1 MSDEIRNDESST
13 DEVINDIVEE
23 TLEEQDAKSSV
34 KAKGNAKDESP
45 VSEPES
51 IASVDKA
58 AKDSPDN
65 SKKNQASIA
74 PKTKAG
80 MINAMV
86 NGVMKHGQEKNK
98 DEVQKVYAQVMKMM
112 NGDDDEKKEGNYGNQ
127 TSSFQPEGDVIA
139 ENDAIDTAK
148 AELNSLVD
156 NEATLS
162 EEFKEKTAVIFEAA
176 VKSKLSDEI
185 DRLESQYK
193 EELEEEVSSTKSELV
208 EKVDSYLNYVVE
220 NWIKENEIAIENGL
234 RTEIA
239 EGFMDKLKDLFTES
253 YIQVPESKV
262 DLVDELAEQVEELET
277 KLNETTQKVIDQSGE
292 IEEMTKD
299 RIINESASDLA
310 DTQVEKLKSLV
321 NDLDF
326 ESEEKFA
333 EKVNTIKEA
342 HFSQETGSS
351 DESPMIEEDG
361 HDEVMETSPNMD
373 RYVSTLKKTAP
384 KN

>member
-23 TLEEQDAKSSV
+23 TLEEQDAKTSV
-34 KAKGNAKDESP
+34 KAKGNAKDETP

-58 AKDSPDN
+58 ASDSPDN
-65 SKKNQASIA
+65 SAKNKATIA

-86 NGVMKHGQEKNK
+86 NANMEFGAKHDKA
-98 DEVQKVYAQVMKMM
+98 EVQSLYQKVMDIMK
-112 NGDDDEKKEGNYGNQ
+112 GDEPEMKKESY
-127 TSSFQPEGDVIA
+127 EA
-139 ENDAIDTAK
+139 EESVENVDAVDTAK
-148 AELNSLVD
+148 AELDTLVN

-176 VKSKLSDEI
+176 VKSKLSEEI
-185 DRLESQYK
+185 DRLEAQYK

-326 ESEEKFA
+326 ESEEKYA

-351 DESPMIEEDG
+351 EESPVIEEDG

-373 RYVSTLKKTAP
+373 KYITALQKTAP

>member
-23 TLEEQDAKSSV
+23 TLEEQDAKTSV
-34 KAKGNAKDESP
+34 KAKGNAKDETP

-58 AKDSPDN
+58 TKDSPDN
-65 SKKNQASIA
+65 SAKNKASIA

-80 MINAMV
+80 MINAMASASLEY
-86 NGVMKHGQEKNK
+86 GTKHDKA
-98 DEVQKVYAQVMKMM
+98 EVQSLYQKVMDIMKGNEEPEM
-112 NGDDDEKKEGNYGNQ
+112 KKESY
-127 TSSFQPEGDVIA
+127 EA
-139 ENDAIDTAK
+139 EESVDAVESAKTELDT
-148 AELNSLVD
+148 LVD

-162 EEFKEKTAVIFEAA
+162 EEFKQKTAVIFEAA
-176 VKSKLSDEI
+176 VKSKLSEEI
-185 DRLESQYK
+185 DRLETQYK

-326 ESEEKFA
+326 ESEEKYA

-351 DESPMIEEDG
+351 EESPVMEEDG

-373 RYVSTLKKTAP
+373 KYITALQKTAP

>member
-23 TLEEQDAKSSV
+23 TLEEQDAKTSV
-34 KAKGNAKDESP
+34 KAKGNAKDETP

-58 AKDSPDN
+58 TKDSPDN
-65 SKKNQASIA
+65 SAKNKASIA

-80 MINAMV
+80 MISAMV
-86 NGVMKHGQEKNK
+86 THMQAMKKVDMQNMYNSYMNNESVEET
-98 DEVQKVYAQVMKMM
+98 DEI
-112 NGDDDEKKEGNYGNQ
+112 
-127 TSSFQPEGDVIA
+127 IA
-139 ENDAIDTAK
+139 EESVEKVDAVDTAK
-148 AELNSLVD
+148 AELDTLVN

-176 VKSKLSDEI
+176 VKSKLSEEI
-185 DRLESQYK
+185 DRLETQYK
-193 EELEEEVSSTKSELV
+193 EELAEEVSSTKSELV

-326 ESEEKFA
+326 ESEEKYA
-333 EKVNTIKEA
+333 EKVETIKEA

-361 HDEVMETSPNMD
+361 HDEVMETSPNME
-373 RYVSTLKKTAP
+373 RYVSTLKKTVS

>member
-1 MSDEIRNDESST
+1 MTEEIRNDEVETST
-13 DEVINDIVEE
+13 DEVVNEIVEE
-23 TLEEQDAKSSV
+23 TLEEAEASSSV
-34 KAKGNAKDESP
+34 KAKGSAKDASP

-58 AKDSPDN
+58 SDAVKP
-65 SKKNQASIA
+65 KQAPA

-86 NGVMKHGQEKNK
+86 NATMKHGQEKNK
-98 DEVQKVYAQVMKMM
+98 DEVQKVYAQVMKVM
-112 NGDDDEKKEGNYGNQ
+112 NGDDDEKKEGSNDYAH
-127 TSSFQPEGDVIA
+127 FEPEGDVIA

-193 EELEEEVSSTKSELV
+193 EELAEEVSSTKSELV

-220 NWIKENEIAIENGL
+220 NWIKENELQIENGL

-239 EGFMDKLKDLFTES
+239 EDFMTKLKDLFTES
-253 YIQVPESKV
+253 YIEVPESKV
-262 DLVDELAEQVEELET
+262 DLVDELAEQVEELES
-277 KLNETTQKVIDQSGE
+277 KLNETTQTVIDQSGE
-292 IEEMTKD
+292 LEEMKKEE
-299 RIINESASDLA
+299 IIRESSSDLA
-310 DTQVEKLKSLV
+310 DTQVEKLKTLV

-326 ESEEKFA
+326 EDAEKFA
-333 EKVNTIKEA
+333 EKVKTVKEA
-342 HFSQETGSS
+342 HFSNEQSGS
-351 DESPMIEEDG
+351 DEIISEETEG
-361 HDEVMETSPNMD
+361 ESDELIETSSSMD
-373 RYVSTLKKTAP
+373 KYVTALRKTQP
-384 KN
+384 KS

>member
-23 TLEEQDAKSSV
+23 TLEEQDAKTSV
-34 KAKGNAKDESP
+34 KAKGNAKDETP

-58 AKDSPDN
+58 TKDSPDN
-65 SKKNQASIA
+65 SAKNKASIA

-80 MINAMV
+80 MISAMV
-86 NGVMKHGQEKNK
+86 THMQAMSKMDMQNMYNSYHNTESVEET
-98 DEVQKVYAQVMKMM
+98 DE
-112 NGDDDEKKEGNYGNQ
+112 
-127 TSSFQPEGDVIA
+127 VIA
-139 ENDAIDTAK
+139 EESVEKVDAVDTAK
-148 AELNSLVD
+148 AELDTLVN

-176 VKSKLSDEI
+176 VKSKLSEEI
-185 DRLESQYK
+185 DRLEAQYK

-326 ESEEKFA
+326 EDAEKYA
-333 EKVNTIKEA
+333 EKVKTIKEA

-351 DESPMIEEDG
+351 EESPIIEEDG

-373 RYVSTLKKTAP
+373 KYITALQKTAP

>member
-1 MSDEIRNDESST
+1 MSDEIINDESST

-23 TLEEQDAKSSV
+23 TLEEQDAKTSV
-34 KAKGNAKDESP
+34 KAKGSAKYETP

-58 AKDSPDN
+58 ASDSPDN
-65 SKKNQASIA
+65 SAKNKASIA

-80 MINAMV
+80 MINAMATASMDY
-86 NGVMKHGQEKNK
+86 GTKHDKA
-98 DEVQKVYAQVMKMM
+98 EVQSVYAKVMDIMKGKEEPEM
-112 NGDDDEKKEGNYGNQ
+112 KKESY
-127 TSSFQPEGDVIA
+127 EA
-139 ENDAIDTAK
+139 EESVESVDAVATAK
-148 AELNSLVD
+148 TELDSLVA
-156 NEATLS
+156 NAAHHS
-162 EEFKEKTAVIFEAA
+162 EEFKQKTAVIFEAA
-176 VKSKLSDEI
+176 VKSKLSEEI
-185 DRLESQYK
+185 DRLETQYK

-220 NWIKENEIAIENGL
+220 NWMKENEVAVENGL

-253 YIQVPESKV
+253 YIDVPESKV

-321 NDLDF
+321 NDIDF
-326 ESEEKFA
+326 EDAEKYA
-333 EKVNTIKEA
+333 EKVKTIKEA

-351 DESPMIEEDG
+351 EESPVMEEDG

-373 RYVSTLKKTAP
+373 RYVTTLKKTAP
-384 KN
+384 RT

>member
-34 KAKGNAKDESP
+34 KAKGNAKDETP

-58 AKDSPDN
+58 ADETPDN
-65 SKKNQASIA
+65 SAKNKASIT

-86 NGVMKHGQEKNK
+86 NATMHYGQKHNK
-98 DEVQKVYAQVMKMM
+98 DDVEKAYVAAMKVM
-112 NGDDDEKKEGNYGNQ
+112 NGDEPEMKKESY
-127 TSSFQPEGDVIA
+127 EA
-139 ENDAIDTAK
+139 EESVESVDAVDTAK
-148 AELNSLVD
+148 AELDTLVN

-162 EEFKEKTAVIFEAA
+162 EEFKQKTAVIFEAA
-176 VKSKLSDEI
+176 VKSKLSEEI
-185 DRLESQYK
+185 DRLETQYK

-326 ESEEKFA
+326 EDAEKYA
-333 EKVNTIKEA
+333 EKVKTIKEA

-351 DESPMIEEDG
+351 DESTMIEEDG
-361 HDEVMETSPNMD
+361 HDEVMETSPNME

>member
-23 TLEEQDAKSSV
+23 TLEEQDAKTSV
-34 KAKGNAKDESP
+34 KAKGNAKDETP

-58 AKDSPDN
+58 ADETPDN
-65 SKKNQASIA
+65 SAKNKATIA

-80 MINAMV
+80 MINSMV
-86 NGVMKHGQEKNK
+86 NATMNYGKDHNK
-98 DEVQKVYAQVMKMM
+98 DEVLKAYLQAMKIM
-112 NGDDDEKKEGNYGNQ
+112 NGDDEPEMKKESY
-127 TSSFQPEGDVIA
+127 EA
-139 ENDAIDTAK
+139 EESVDAVDTAK
-148 AELNSLVD
+148 AELDTLVN

-176 VKSKLSDEI
+176 VKTKLSEEI
-185 DRLESQYK
+185 DRLEAQYK

-220 NWIKENEIAIENGL
+220 NWIKENEIAVENGL

-326 ESEEKFA
+326 ESEEKYA

-351 DESPMIEEDG
+351 EESPVIEEDG

-373 RYVSTLKKTAP
+373 KYITALQKTAP
-384 KN
+384 KT

>member
-34 KAKGNAKDESP
+34 KAKGNAKDETP

-58 AKDSPDN
+58 ADETPDN
-65 SKKNQASIA
+65 SAKNKASIA

-80 MINAMV
+80 MINAMASASLEY
-86 NGVMKHGQEKNK
+86 GTKHDKA
-98 DEVQKVYAQVMKMM
+98 EVQSLYQKVMDIMKGNEEPEM
-112 NGDDDEKKEGNYGNQ
+112 KKESY
-127 TSSFQPEGDVIA
+127 EA
-139 ENDAIDTAK
+139 EESVDAVESAKTELDT
-148 AELNSLVD
+148 LVD

-162 EEFKEKTAVIFEAA
+162 EEFKQKTAVIFEAA
-176 VKSKLSDEI
+176 VKSKLSEEI
-185 DRLESQYK
+185 DRLETQYK

-326 ESEEKFA
+326 EDAEKYA

-351 DESPMIEEDG
+351 DESTMIEEDG
-361 HDEVMETSPNMD
+361 HDEVMETSPNME

>member
-34 KAKGNAKDESP
+34 KAKGNAKDETP

-58 AKDSPDN
+58 ADETPDN
-65 SKKNQASIA
+65 SAKNKASIA

-80 MINAMV
+80 MINAMASASLEY
-86 NGVMKHGQEKNK
+86 GTKHDKA
-98 DEVQKVYAQVMKMM
+98 EVQSLYQKVMDIMKGNEEPEM
-112 NGDDDEKKEGNYGNQ
+112 KKESY
-127 TSSFQPEGDVIA
+127 EA
-139 ENDAIDTAK
+139 EESVDAVESAKTELDT
-148 AELNSLVD
+148 LVD

-162 EEFKEKTAVIFEAA
+162 EEFKQKTAVIFEAA
-176 VKSKLSDEI
+176 VKSKLSEEI
-185 DRLESQYK
+185 DRLETQYK

-326 ESEEKFA
+326 EDAEKYA
-333 EKVNTIKEA
+333 EKVKTIKEA

-351 DESPMIEEDG
+351 DESTMIEEDG
-361 HDEVMETSPNMD
+361 HDEVMETSPNME

>member
-23 TLEEQDAKSSV
+23 TLEEQDAKTSV
-34 KAKGNAKDESP
+34 KAKGNAKDETP

-58 AKDSPDN
+58 ADETPDN
-65 SKKNQASIA
+65 SAKNKASIA

-80 MINAMV
+80 MISAMV
-86 NGVMKHGQEKNK
+86 THMQAMKKVDMQNMYNSYMNNESVEET
-98 DEVQKVYAQVMKMM
+98 DEI
-112 NGDDDEKKEGNYGNQ
+112 
-127 TSSFQPEGDVIA
+127 IA
-139 ENDAIDTAK
+139 EESVEKVDAVDTAK
-148 AELNSLVD
+148 AELDTLVN

-176 VKSKLSDEI
+176 VKSKLSEEI
-185 DRLESQYK
+185 DRLETQYK

-220 NWIKENEIAIENGL
+220 NWIKENEIAVENGL

-326 ESEEKFA
+326 ESEEKYA

-351 DESPMIEEDG
+351 EESPIVEEDG

-373 RYVSTLKKTAP
+373 KYITALQKTAP

>member
-1 MSDEIRNDESST
+1 MSEDVKSDETIS
-13 DEVINDIVEE
+13 EVEINETEE
-23 TLEEQDAKSSV
+23 TLEEQDAKTTV
-34 KAKGNAKDESP
+34 KAKGNAKDETP

-58 AKDSPDN
+58 TKDSPDN
-65 SKKNQASIA
+65 SAKNKASIA

-86 NGVMKHGQEKNK
+86 NAMMKHGAENNK
-98 DEVQKVYAQVMKMM
+98 TDVQATYGKVMAAMNMKTGYGESVEETDE
-112 NGDDDEKKEGNYGNQ
+112 
-127 TSSFQPEGDVIA
+127 VIA
-139 ENDAIDTAK
+139 EESVEKVDAVDTAK
-148 AELNSLVD
+148 AELDTLVN

-162 EEFKEKTAVIFEAA
+162 EEFKQKTAVIFEAA
-176 VKSKLSDEI
+176 VKSKLSEEI
-185 DRLESQYK
+185 DRLEAQYK

-326 ESEEKFA
+326 EDAEKYA

-351 DESPMIEEDG
+351 EESPVIEEDG

-373 RYVSTLKKTAP
+373 KYITALKKTAP

>member
-1 MSDEIRNDESST
+1 MT
-13 DEVINDIVEE
+13 V
-23 TLEEQDAKSSV
+23 
-34 KAKGNAKDESP
+34 
-45 VSEPES
+45 
-51 IASVDKA
+51 
-58 AKDSPDN
+58 
-65 SKKNQASIA
+65 
-74 PKTKAG
+74 
-80 MINAMV
+80 
-86 NGVMKHGQEKNK
+86 
-98 DEVQKVYAQVMKMM
+98 
-112 NGDDDEKKEGNYGNQ
+112 
-127 TSSFQPEGDVIA
+127 
-139 ENDAIDTAK
+139 DTAK
-148 AELNSLVD
+148 AELDTLVN

-176 VKSKLSDEI
+176 VKSKLSEEI
-185 DRLESQYK
+185 DRLETQYK

-208 EKVDSYLNYVVE
+208 EKVDTYLNYVVE

-326 ESEEKFA
+326 EDEEKYA

-342 HFSQETGSS
+342 SLLTR
-351 DESPMIEEDG
+351 
-361 HDEVMETSPNMD
+361 NW
-373 RYVSTLKKTAP
+373 
-384 KN
+384 

>member
-1 MSDEIRNDESST
+1 MSDETRNDESST

-23 TLEEQDAKSSV
+23 TLEEAQEPKP
-34 KAKGNAKDESP
+34 KGNAKDETP
-45 VSEPES
+45 VSEPEA

-86 NGVMKHGQEKNK
+86 NGVMKHGQEKTK
-98 DEVQKVYAQVMKMM
+98 DEVQSVYASVMKMM
-112 NGDDDEKKEGNYGNQ
+112 NGDDDDKKEGYDKA
-127 TSSFQPEGDVIA
+127 SFQPEGDVIA

-148 AELNSLVD
+148 AELNSLVN

-193 EELEEEVSSTKSELV
+193 EELAEEVSSTKSELV

-220 NWIKENEIAIENGL
+220 NWIKENEIAVENGL

-239 EGFMDKLKDLFTES
+239 EGFMDKLKDLFNES

-326 ESEEKFA
+326 ENEEKFK
-333 EKVNTIKEA
+333 EKVDTIKEA

-361 HDEVMETSPNMD
+361 HDEVMETSPNME